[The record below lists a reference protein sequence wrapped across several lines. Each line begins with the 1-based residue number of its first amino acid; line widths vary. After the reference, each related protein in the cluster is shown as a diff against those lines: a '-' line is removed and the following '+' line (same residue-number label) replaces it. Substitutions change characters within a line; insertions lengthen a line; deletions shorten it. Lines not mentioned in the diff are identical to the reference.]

1 MRKDKA
7 KVLDEQWDDERVAS
21 FLVPRP
27 GDGELP
33 DHRLLLRAYQSM
45 RAEDFARFVPLFV
58 DAGRDLQATGRDGR
72 TVLEEIRDHRY
83 GTDYAAVIEA
93 ALDT

>member
-21 FLVPRP
+21 FLAPRP
-27 GDGELP
+27 GDGETP

-58 DAGRDLQATGRDGR
+58 QAGRNLSAPGPDGR
-72 TVLEEIRDHRY
+72 TALEEIREHRY
-83 GTDYAAVIEA
+83 GAEYATVIEA
-93 ALDT
+93 ALAD